1 MFTSVHKGC
10 FNQHGKAQ
18 RLRRRPRRGIAALPK
33 DYQERA
39 RRALQEAG
47 LDTPGFWDS
56 LTAKVVN
63 WGSEAVGGIKGVVR
77 TAASHVGAQV
87 VTRIAGALP
96 TTVAGPAGL
105 VLGQAVASSL
115 DYFLPD
121 GSETASAPRLSAIK
135 ARDWVAID
143 KGVHVLAGINEG
155 TAGEVLQIAS
165 RDTLLGPVT
174 DLGSPEYGMPKREL
188 CLGFVVGPGP
198 ERGTWDVFCL
208 TSAKVE
214 NARVEDLRAPTPQQL
229 AFVNGSET
237 AATVRDLFF
246 VEGVVTSTLTP
257 GATTAGLDPGSEV
270 RHEGERW
277 TVVEA
282 VNDVALVED
291 ARGTRKEVPA
301 GELTRGRSDNDVT
314 WNYQPDG
321 SVTPSGFSDTAPYA
335 VHRGRWVW
343 APPSGKALRALPRCE
358 VMLGVVQRVEGSEAC
373 VYAAYDG
380 SYVKLPCADVV
391 PVDPELCR
399 ALDGMAA
406 LLRFRVAVAEAGVVR
421 GLEVGTRSE
430 TLGLISLGVVDSFR
444 APGQR
449 ATAGQLRDRVD
460 PGQRAQRTTRGEA
473 VAAEEQKTGEA
484 APEGGVVTG
493 RAQGT
498 DLAEMLALA
507 NDVDP
512 NGGLTDE
519 AQRAARSKRG
529 DLELAGGSAGGSN
542 ATIGLVLGAVALLY
556 VFSMG

>member
-10 FNQHGKAQ
+10 FNQHATAQ
-18 RLRRRPRRGIAALPK
+18 RLRRRARRGIAALPK
-33 DYQERA
+33 EYQERA

-47 LDTPGFWDS
+47 LDTPGFWES
-56 LTAKVVN
+56 LTEKVVN
-63 WGSEAVGGIKGVVR
+63 WGAEAVGGIKGVVR

-87 VTRIAGALP
+87 VTRVAGALP

-105 VLGQAVASSL
+105 VLGQAVSSSL

-121 GSETASAPRLSAIK
+121 GSETARAPQLSAIK

-155 TAGEVLQIAS
+155 TAGEVLQIPS
-165 RDTLLGPVT
+165 RDSLLGPVT

-237 AATVRDLFF
+237 AQSLRDLYF
-246 VEGVVTSTLTP
+246 VEGVVASTLTP

-291 ARGTRKEVPA
+291 TRGTRKEVPA

-343 APPSGKALRALPRCE
+343 APPSAKALRALSRCE
-358 VMLGVVQRVEGSEAC
+358 VMLGVVQRVEGDEAC
-373 VYAAYDG
+373 IYAAFDG
-380 SYVKLPCADVV
+380 SYVKVPCRDVV
-391 PVDPELCR
+391 PVDPEICR
-399 ALDGMAA
+399 ALDGLQE
-406 LLRFRVAVAEAGVVR
+406 LLRFRVAVAEAGVVK
-421 GLEVGTRSE
+421 GLEVGGRSE

-449 ATAGQLRDRVD
+449 ATAGQLRSRID

-473 VAAEEQKTGEA
+473 VALDEQKVEEA
-484 APEGGVVTG
+484 GAEAEVVG
-493 RAQGT
+493 AARGT
-498 DLAEMLALA
+498 ELAEMLALA

-512 NGGLTDE
+512 NGGLADE
-519 AQRAARSKRG
+519 AQRAARAKRG
-529 DLELAGGSAGGSN
+529 DLELAGPSAGGSN
-542 ATIGLVLGAVALLY
+542 ATIGMVLGAVALLY
-556 VFSMG
+556 LFSMG